1 MEEKSTLIKDM
12 IELLESYAKTNID
25 LFKLKAIS
33 KTSDVISI
41 IVLKLVF
48 FTVVLIMIILLNIG
62 LALWIGELTGK
73 LYYGFLIV
81 TAFYVFVAIL
91 IHFIP
96 NMIKLPLKNS
106 LIVKMLNKKEV

>member
-1 MEEKSTLIKDM
+1 MEEKSTLIKDL
-12 IELLESYAKTNID
+12 IELAESYAKTNID

-33 KTSDVISI
+33 KTSDVIST
-41 IVLKLVF
+41 IVLKLIF

-81 TAFYVFVAIL
+81 AAFYVLVAL
-91 IHFIP
+91 LVHYIP
-96 NMIKLPLKNS
+96 NMIKSPVKNS